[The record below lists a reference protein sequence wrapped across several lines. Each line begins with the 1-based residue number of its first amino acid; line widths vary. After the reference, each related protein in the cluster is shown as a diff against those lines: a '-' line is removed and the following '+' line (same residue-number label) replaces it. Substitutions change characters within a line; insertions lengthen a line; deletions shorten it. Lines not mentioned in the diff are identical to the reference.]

1 VSSPVGRFAGCL
13 AAAATCVVAAQQAWV
28 SAANFQGHDEWLG
41 IELASRGVVG
51 VPYANRP
58 LVFLWQALAQRAWP
72 DDLRAYWAFTSL
84 AFLATGLL
92 TGWLAHRLL
101 PRAPLLAL
109 LAGVFAAAWAPLDWL
124 RLDTTLIAGY
134 AGFTAAAMLAVVL
147 FVESASRSS
156 RTLLLVA
163 GAVALLAALG
173 VEGVLPLLAL
183 APLLLA
189 GTARDPR
196 SRRGRTWLAAWAAFV
211 LAGGLFAAAPA
222 LLGVHSYQTDALR
235 LDPAPQRVAA
245 RLVQLLGMQ
254 LAPVVASDPRE
265 LAHPAVPLAILGL
278 SLGAALAWR
287 CAPRA
292 TGFTRNRDAAVA
304 VVAGLALAC
313 AGHFGLALAAGAR
326 DPSRSQLLSAPGFGL
341 ALAGAVAWSGSLFA
355 RAVARAKP
363 SLRTQLARCWT
374 LALALWIVAVGTGRV
389 VAMQAEWDRA
399 RNAFPLQGRALAD
412 LVRLAPDLRPNTLVV
427 LADGTRA
434 GYWLTFTF
442 RHAVSLMYSGK
453 VIALLAD
460 GEPFAY
466 PWFWTPEGVAVVPW
480 VTIREPWGVR
490 PTRHR
495 WDEIVV
501 ARARA
506 GGSLEICREWPA
518 DVLGPLPAGARYDPF
533 DRIRAAEA
541 PPSARR
547 LLERLR

>member
-1 VSSPVGRFAGCL
+1 V
-13 AAAATCVVAAQQAWV
+13 AAATCVVAAQQAWV

-41 IELASRGVVG
+41 IELASRGIVG

-58 LVFLWQALAQRAWP
+58 LVFLWQAVAQRAWP
-72 DDLRAYWAFTSL
+72 DDLRAYWAVTSL

-147 FVESASRSS
+147 FAESVSRFS
-156 RTLLLVA
+156 RALLLLA
-163 GAVALLAALG
+163 GAVGLLAALG

-189 GTARDPR
+189 GACRGAR
-196 SRRGRTWLAAWAAFV
+196 SRRGRRWLLAWAAFV
-211 LAGGLFAAAPA
+211 VAGGLFAAAPS
-222 LLGVHSYQTDALR
+222 LLGVHSYQTDALK

-254 LAPVVASDPRE
+254 LTPVFTSDPRE

-278 SLGAALAWR
+278 ALGVAPVLR
-287 CAPRA
+287 RAPRA
-292 TGFTRNRDAAVA
+292 SGVTRTRDAAVA
-304 VVAGLALAC
+304 LIAGLALAC
-313 AGHFGLALAAGAR
+313 AGHLGLALAAGAR

-355 RAVARAKP
+355 RAFASASP
-363 SLRTQLARCWT
+363 ALRGRLARGWT

-389 VAMQAEWDRA
+389 VAMQAEWDRE
-399 RNAFPLQGRALAD
+399 RNLFPSQGRALAD

-427 LADGTRA
+427 LVDGARA

-453 VIALLAD
+453 VVALLAD

-466 PWFWTPEGVAVVPW
+466 PWFWTREGVAVVPW
-480 VTIREPWGVR
+480 ATIREPWGVQ
-490 PTRHR
+490 PTLHR

-501 ARARA
+501 ARAGA

-518 DVLGPLPAGARYDPF
+518 DTLGPLPAGARYDPF
-533 DRIRAAEA
+533 GRIRAAVA
-541 PPSARR
+541 APSARR
-547 LLERLR
+547 LLGRLR